1 MKKFLAVILFITSFA
16 IQGWG
21 ANSCTGTTNVT
32 LSSVTSTNSSKT
44 NATGKT
50 YFFTADG
57 PGTVTITT
65 TTANNMALNASTT
78 ACPTNIGGTTTQTL
92 TLTAADKDFNVRVFR
107 TNGSDSKTNFTLTVN
122 FTRACSSYKGS
133 VMLNELRVGKSG
145 SSDKTNQV
153 ELYNYGNVTATVWQT
168 WKLIVYS
175 KRTGTPTKQGPYLY
189 NNALTTTAN
198 GQFIYNNDL
207 AMYLRNR
214 NGRSVDVALVDADG
228 ALIDYVAV
236 ESKIQNIPTCFGST
250 IPIVNATNG
259 DDKNASDIA
268 RLDDGGVNPYP
279 STQIGWPFNVNYTT
293 AHTISR
299 TNVCS
304 PGNDLVVTNSADTP
318 NPIINTSLVTYTV
331 NVLNK
336 SCTNTI
342 TGIALTDTN
351 ISSTYFNGLSYTRTQ
366 GTSTQGASSLS
377 WNVGTLAAGASATLT
392 IAGTPRILG
401 LLPTTASVTATT
413 ALDVAYKGDDNDTE
427 TINVRDFN
435 YVGFDI
441 NTATVTEGT
450 DLTYSASIS
459 SNLLATKPIDV
470 NYTISGTAGAG
481 DTDLPVFGSVTIDPT
496 DPETPTQITIDFT
509 ITDDAISES
518 TKSINFHITSVTS
531 ADLSVKLDTTSQDM
545 NITLLDDDDPIMTDY
560 RMDECSGN
568 TLVTDSSING
578 NDATGGVGVTGGKLC
593 NAKTFNGSTQ
603 YITLPSEITTQLKTS
618 ASLSFWIKTTQIGD
632 DTMWLAPG
640 ISGVEQSGGGNDV
653 FWGWIDATGH
663 IGILKGNTAGAKST
677 NPINDGTWK
686 HIILTRD
693 STTGSVQVYVN
704 AVLNQTA
711 TSETG
716 DVTTAFSRLGSIED
730 TGGTPTYFNGSLD
743 EVKVFSRV
751 LSSDEV
757 TAIYTNDAAL
767 INYDGSTRS
776 CQVCITDCSNFQYN
790 LHHKYDAALSPAYRL
805 HTRIANQSFDVN
817 ATVACVGT
825 GDIPARKITK
835 IYAVTGVCPTSTA
848 GLPLLWSGSA
858 DINNSLKTIT
868 IPNLNSTKAYSNIK
882 LMVETN
888 ASEFNCSTDTMAIR
902 PTSFTVT
909 TPTPLKAEQFTLTAS
924 ATNSGG
930 GYNGTGSV
938 STTLQTPNSECPIS
952 SNFLTFASTSLYFTA
967 DTNTTEANATDIGVI
982 TLNLKD
988 TTWTAV
994 DQTADCIP
1002 DSNSTVAVDGKFGC
1016 NIENNMTMTI
1026 IPHHFDVNATLS
1038 NAVTGFTYLSTDL
1051 NMSAQLDLNITAKT
1065 ADGNTTQNYNTECYA
1080 KPTNYTINYT
1090 TPTITPAANL
1100 TKLNYFET
1108 NTSTF
1113 GNVATTANTF
1123 NLNNLPKT
1131 IFGSDT
1137 NGSAKLSVK
1146 INFDRNSSKP
1156 VNPFDLNITSVDV
1169 DDTDSVIGQDS
1180 AVGVAKFVY
1189 GRVHAYDIQTSQ
1201 TQAPN
1206 PVEIEVYSTTSSG
1219 FVYGM
1224 PQNIINWYRNTNHD
1238 FLSEGNITKGG
1249 FNAGENNSSVVPSST
1264 ITNGI
1269 QNVTVTA
1276 SENKTVHLDISPW
1289 LWYSSNNYNYS
1300 TNCTQHPCFQYQ
1312 FINTSTAVDNLSTP
1326 STGVNS
1332 GTFSGSDFEIST
1344 PKNTTKKGIKV
1355 FR

>member
-1 MKKFLAVILFITSFA
+1 MKKFLAVILFITSFT

-32 LSSVTSTNSSKT
+32 LSSLYTTTNST

-50 YFFTADG
+50 YYFTADG

-78 ACPTNIGGTTTQTL
+78 ACPTNVGGTTTQTL

-107 TNGSDSKTNFTLTVN
+107 TNGSTSNQNFTLTVN
-122 FTRACSSYKGS
+122 FTRDCSPYKGS
-133 VMLNELRVGKSG
+133 VMLNELRIGKSG
-145 SSDKTNQV
+145 STSTLNQI
-153 ELYNYGNVTATVWQT
+153 ELYNSANVPEAVWRT
-168 WKLIVYS
+168 WKLVVYYYQ
-175 KRTGTPTKQGPYLY
+175 TGSTTPPALRGPYPLSS
-189 NNALTTTAN
+189 TTAFTAN
-198 GQFIYNNDL
+198 GQFIYNNNL

-214 NGRSVDVALVDADG
+214 NGRQVDVALVDANG
-228 ALIDYVAV
+228 MLIDYVAI
-236 ESKIQNIPTCFGST
+236 EGRIQSIPTCFGA
-250 IPIVNATNG
+250 PNIVDATSS
-259 DDKNASDIA
+259 KNASGDIP
-268 RLDDGGVNPYP
+268 RLPDGG
-279 STQIGWPFNVNYTT
+279 TWPANVTNTT
-293 AHTISR
+293 SHTIGR
-299 TNVCS
+299 TNVCTL
-304 PGNDLVVTNSADTP
+304 GNDLVVTNSADTL

-336 SCTNTI
+336 SCSTSI
-342 TGIALTDTN
+342 TGITLVDTN
-351 ISSTYFNGLSYTRTQ
+351 ISTTYFNGLSYTRTQ

-377 WNVGTLAAGASATLT
+377 WSVGTLAAGASATLT
-392 IAGTPRILG
+392 IAGTPKVLG
-401 LLPTTASVTATT
+401 ILPTTASVTATT
-413 ALDVAYKGDDNDTE
+413 ALDIAYRNDDSDTE

-441 NTATVTEGT
+441 NTATLTEGT
-450 DLTYSASIS
+450 DATYSASIS
-459 SNLLATKPIDV
+459 SNLLATKPITV
-470 NYTISGTAGAG
+470 NYTVSGTAGAG
-481 DTDLPVFGSVTIDPT
+481 DTNLSASGSVIIDPT
-496 DPETPTQITIDFT
+496 DPETPQQATIDFT
-509 ITDDAISES
+509 ITDDSVSELP
-518 TKSINFHITSVTS
+518 KSINFTITSVTS
-531 ADLSVKLDTTSQDM
+531 TDPSIHLDTTSQDM

-560 RMDECSGN
+560 RFDECIGSSSII
-568 TLVTDSSING
+568 DSSGNG
-578 NDATGGVGVTGGKLC
+578 NDTTGGISIISGEKLC
-593 NAKTFNGSTQ
+593 NAKTFDGSTQ
-603 YITLPSEITTQLKTS
+603 YITLPSATSTQLKTS

-632 DTMWLAPG
+632 NTMWLAPG
-640 ISGVEQSGGGNDV
+640 ITGVEQSGGGNDV

-767 INYDGSTRS
+767 INYDGSTRT
-776 CQVCITDCSNFQYN
+776 CQVCITDCTNFQYN
-790 LHHKYDAALSPAYRL
+790 LHHKYDTALSPAYRL

-888 ASEFNCSTDTMAIR
+888 ASEFNCSTDSFAIR
-902 PTSFTVT
+902 PTSFTLSSATIKAGETLNVAAINGGSAYNSIANVT
-909 TPTPLKAEQFTLTAS
+909 TSLKTPDADCITTSNFLSDVEPKSLTFVADVNNSTLIGKDIGDINVTIADKTWTLIDNPNDCIVDSNTTAYS
-924 ATNSGG
+924 GLSGKIGCDINSTLSLTINP
-930 GYNGTGSV
+930 YELN
-938 STTLQTPNSECPIS
+938 TTLQSFTVPGTGTQPWLYLDS
-952 SNFLTFASTSLYFTA
+952 SRTQHV
-967 DTNTTEANATDIGVI
+967 EINATIQAFGKDGSK
-982 TLNLKD
+982 TLNF
-988 TTWTAV
+988 
-994 DQTADCIP
+994 
-1002 DSNSTVAVDGKFGC
+1002 SDGC
-1016 NIENNMTMTI
+1016 
-1026 IPHHFDVNATLS
+1026 
-1038 NAVTGFTYLSTDL
+1038 TGSSVPLGFY
-1051 NMSAQLDLNITAKT
+1051 M
-1065 ADGNTTQNYNTECYA
+1065 
-1080 KPTNYTINYT
+1080 
-1090 TPTITPAANL
+1090 
-1100 TKLNYFET
+1100 
-1108 NTSTF
+1108 
-1113 GNVATTANTF
+1113 TTANVPSINVIASLTATTGSKNDVNETNSSYSSVF
-1123 NLNNLPKT
+1123 NNQYFSIPKESFKNGDSNLSLK
-1131 IFGSDT
+1131 F
-1137 NGSAKLSVK
+1137 
-1146 INFDRNSSKP
+1146 NFDRNSTTP
-1156 VNPFDLNITSVDV
+1156 IAPFTLKLTDINISN
-1169 DDTDSVIGQDS
+1169 SGVIDNNATGLDKN
-1180 AVGVAKFVY
+1180 ATFVY

-1276 SENKTVHLDISPW
+1276 SENKTIHLDISPW
-1289 LWYSSNNYNYS
+1289 LWYSSNHYDYS

-1312 FINTSTAVDNLSTP
+1312 FVNTSTAVDNLSTP

>member
-1 MKKFLAVILFITSFA
+1 MKKFLAVILFITSFT

-32 LSSVTSTNSSKT
+32 LSSLYTTTNST

-50 YFFTADG
+50 YYFTADG

-78 ACPTNIGGTTTQTL
+78 ACPTNVGGTTTQIL

-107 TNGSDSKTNFTLTVN
+107 TNGSTSNQNFTLTVN
-122 FTRACSSYKGS
+122 FTRDCSPYKGS
-133 VMLNELRVGKSG
+133 VILNELRIGKSG
-145 SSDKTNQV
+145 STSTLNQI
-153 ELYNYGNVTATVWQT
+153 ELYNSANVPEAVWRT
-168 WKLIVYS
+168 WKLVVYYYQ
-175 KRTGTPTKQGPYLY
+175 TGSTTPPSLKGPYSLSS
-189 NNALTTTAN
+189 TTAFTAN
-198 GQFIYNNDL
+198 GQFIYNNNL

-214 NGRSVDVALVDADG
+214 NGRQVDVALVDANG
-228 ALIDYVAV
+228 MLIDYVAI
-236 ESKIQNIPTCFGST
+236 EGRIQSIPTCFGA
-250 IPIVNATNG
+250 PNIVDATSS
-259 DDKNASDIA
+259 KNASGDIP
-268 RLDDGGVNPYP
+268 RLPDGG
-279 STQIGWPFNVNYTT
+279 TWPANVTNTT
-293 AHTISR
+293 SHTIGR
-299 TNVCS
+299 TNACS
-304 PGNDLVVTNSADTP
+304 PGNDLVVTNSADIL

-342 TGIALTDTN
+342 NGIALTDTN
-351 ISSTYFNGLSYTRTQ
+351 ISTTYFNGLSYTRTQ
-366 GTSTQGASSLS
+366 GTSIQGASSLS

-392 IAGTPRILG
+392 IAGTPKVLG

-413 ALDVAYKGDDNDTE
+413 TLDAAYKGDDSDTE
-427 TINVRDFN
+427 TINVRDYN
-435 YVGFDI
+435 YVGFDL
-441 NTATVTEGT
+441 NTATITEGT
-450 DLTYSASIS
+450 DVTYSASIS
-459 SNLLATKPIDV
+459 SNLLATKPIDI

-560 RMDECSGN
+560 RFDECIGN
-568 TLVTDSSING
+568 TSIIDSSGNG
-578 NDATGGVGVTGGKLC
+578 NDTTGGISIISGEKLC
-593 NAKTFNGSTQ
+593 NAKTFDGSSE
-603 YITLPSEITTQLKTS
+603 YITIPSAISTQLKTS

-640 ISGVEQSGGGNDV
+640 IAGVEQSGGGNDV

-704 AVLNQTA
+704 GVLNQTA

-767 INYDGSTRS
+767 VNYDGSVRT

-790 LHHKYDAALSPAYRL
+790 LHHKYDTALSPAYRL

-835 IYAVTGVCPTSTA
+835 IYAVTGTCPTATA
-848 GLPLLWSGSA
+848 GLPILWSGSA

-902 PTSFTVT
+902 PASFTVT
-909 TPTPLKAEQFTLTAS
+909 TPTPLKAEPFTLTAS

-952 SNFLTFASTSLYFTA
+952 SNFLTFASTPLHFTA
-967 DTNTTEANATDIGVI
+967 DTNTTEANATDVGII

-994 DQTADCIP
+994 DQTVDCIP

-1016 NIENNMTMTI
+1016 NIENNMTITI

-1065 ADGNTTQNYNTECYA
+1065 ADGNTTKNYNTGCYA

-1090 TPTITPAANL
+1090 APTIIPTANL

-1108 NTSTF
+1108 NTSTS
-1113 GNVATTANTF
+1113 GNVATTANAF
-1123 NLNNLPKT
+1123 NLNNMPKT

-1289 LWYSSNNYNYS
+1289 LWYSSNHYDYS

-1312 FINTSTAVDNLSTP
+1312 FVNTTTAVDNLSTP

-1344 PKNTTKKGIKV
+1344 PKNTTKKGIKI